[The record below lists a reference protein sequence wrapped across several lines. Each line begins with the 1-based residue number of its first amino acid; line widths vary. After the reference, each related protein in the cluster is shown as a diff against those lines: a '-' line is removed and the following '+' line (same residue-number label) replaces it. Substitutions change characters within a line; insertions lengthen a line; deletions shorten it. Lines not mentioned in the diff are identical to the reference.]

1 MDEVLTT
8 TDPDRYQAVVAS
20 VQELVAEGRQMF
32 YLTAQRDDAE
42 AWSEWAG
49 DGPAPHLIDM
59 ARVRAGHIEPLELA
73 MPISQREE
81 AGIPDPSEMALED
94 WARAVGV
101 DAIAPWRDA
110 GSIHVFHILQDEVAK
125 VAELLRYELTRLG
138 ELESFLSSTQARK
151 LISGEEADRLEQRI
165 QAARLIIDDWRARHD
180 RPVDSRALANSTAV
194 SDHFMERVRAL
205 NEKLGGDPKALVE
218 GLRDGQVSRFRSDN
232 IDQLETWLIDQG
244 YCNGQL
250 DPSSTGSAAISLQT
264 GLAPEEITRLRD
276 WIVAAINNPLG
287 NR

>member
-1 MDEVLTT
+1 
-8 TDPDRYQAVVAS
+8 
-20 VQELVAEGRQMF
+20 
-32 YLTAQRDDAE
+32 
-42 AWSEWAG
+42 
-49 DGPAPHLIDM
+49 
-59 ARVRAGHIEPLELA
+59 
-73 MPISQREE
+73 
-81 AGIPDPSEMALED
+81 
-94 WARAVGV
+94 V
-101 DAIAPWRDA
+101 DAISPWRDA

-151 LISGEEADRLEQRI
+151 LISGDEAGRLEQRI

-180 RPVDSRALANSTAV
+180 RPVDNRALADSTAV
-194 SDHFMERVRAL
+194 SDHFMDRVRGL

-250 DPSSTGSAAISLQT
+250 DPSSMGSAAISLQT
-264 GLAPEEITRLRD
+264 GLPPEEVTRLRD

-287 NR
+287 SR